1 MDAETVTKKHPIR
14 GALYGL
20 SLGIGVAVYLIIFA
34 IVEFSATTS
43 IIAVVACV
51 FFGILWGLFAPAKK
65 PKGAPPAKMEHE
77 MVPTMADAGFDTV
90 GDESVEAAT
99 PPGSGLAPPPAS
111 TDAAEEGGSEDPI

>member
-43 IIAVVACV
+43 IARLSRVCSSASCGAVRTGEETQGCAADED
-51 FFGILWGLFAPAKK
+51 GARDGADHGRRGLRYRR
-65 PKGAPPAKMEHE
+65 
-77 MVPTMADAGFDTV
+77 
-90 GDESVEAAT
+90 
-99 PPGSGLAPPPAS
+99 
-111 TDAAEEGGSEDPI
+111 